1 MRDAIFKTR
10 SREGGGVTVTA
21 ANRARKGAVGGRRVL
36 ADGRRAS
43 YESLSLLTY
52 SLLTGTPSL
61 SSILCPSSL
70 SFRLRFAERSRPAKH
85 PRA

>member
-43 YESLSLLTY
+43 YESLSLFTY
-52 SLLTGTPSL
+52 SLLTGTPLSVVDSL
-61 SSILCPSSL
+61 PFFSVFPTSIC
-70 SFRLRFAERSRPAKH
+70 
-85 PRA
+85 